1 MVGEVAETANGKNQR
16 KGRVAKSGPKT
27 DTANSARKEFLRKP
41 APRSHKGTSF
51 LAGAES
57 DELPLDKEPKR
68 PRSGRLTKA
77 IAARQG
83 FGDLVEI
90 TNPIRPA
97 SDLIL
102 SRDAMDTLVGV
113 ANEFR
118 RGDEVK
124 RHGLRVR
131 SKLLF
136 CGPPGCGKTMC
147 AEVMASEL
155 HLPLV
160 VAKLDAIIASHLGE
174 TAANLRK
181 IFDAAKNKP
190 MTLFLDEFDA
200 LARARTDANEHNEI
214 RRVVNSLLMMIDEFD
229 GNSILVAATN
239 LEETV
244 DRAIWR
250 RFDEVVEFDKPT
262 KAQIGKLLKIKT
274 RNFPAG
280 FDVMGYA
287 NQFIGMS
294 YAQVERACLSAIR
307 ASILQNRET
316 IEEKHF
322 KSAIAHE
329 QKRAKIESK
338 LLR

>member
-1 MVGEVAETANGKNQR
+1 MVGEVEASVKGKNQSKDR
-16 KGRVAKSGPKT
+16 AVKSG
-27 DTANSARKEFLRKP
+27 RKADPAKAVRKKFFKKP
-41 APRSHKGTSF
+41 QAQSNKKTSF
-51 LAGAES
+51 LAGVEDAN
-57 DELPLDKEPKR
+57 PTYKKQQKR

-77 IAARQG
+77 VASRQG

-113 ANEFR
+113 TSEFR
-118 RGDEVK
+118 RGDEVR
-124 RHGLRVR
+124 RHGLPVR

-160 VAKLDAIIASHLGE
+160 VAKLDAVIASHLGE

-181 IFDAAKNKP
+181 IFDAAKTKG
-190 MTLFLDEFDA
+190 MILFLDEFDA

-239 LEETV
+239 LEETI

-274 RNFPAG
+274 RNFPAD
-280 FDVMGYA
+280 FDLGAYA
-287 NQFIGMS
+287 DQFVGMS
-294 YAQVERACLSAIR
+294 YAQVERACLSSIR
-307 ASILQNRET
+307 ASILLKKESISKQS
-316 IEEKHF
+316 F
-322 KSAIAHE
+322 KSALAHE